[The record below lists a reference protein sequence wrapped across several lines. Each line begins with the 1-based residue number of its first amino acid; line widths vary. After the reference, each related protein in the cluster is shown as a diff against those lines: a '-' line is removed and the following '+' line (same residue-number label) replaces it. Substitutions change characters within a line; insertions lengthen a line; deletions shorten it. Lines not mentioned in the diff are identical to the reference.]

1 MEERLTSEAYLTQE
15 MEKLLDLNKQL
26 STQNDFV
33 TKQLNVEKE
42 QIKELIEI
50 HLGYEDELEERWSEI
65 INNVE
70 GTYFL
75 TSKQI
80 IKYLKKYAVSR
91 ISYKFTSYPL
101 LIQRPKLMN

>member
-1 MEERLTSEAYLTQE
+1 MKHEIDDIREHIKSSDQQSKLMEERLTSEAYLTRE

-26 STQNDFV
+26 SAQNDSV

-70 GTYFL
+70 GT
-75 TSKQI
+75 
-80 IKYLKKYAVSR
+80 
-91 ISYKFTSYPL
+91 
-101 LIQRPKLMN
+101 

>member
-1 MEERLTSEAYLTQE
+1 MKHEIDDIREHIKSSDQQSKLMEERLTSEAFLTRE

-26 STQNDFV
+26 SAQNDSV

-70 GTYFL
+70 GT
-75 TSKQI
+75 
-80 IKYLKKYAVSR
+80 
-91 ISYKFTSYPL
+91 
-101 LIQRPKLMN
+101 